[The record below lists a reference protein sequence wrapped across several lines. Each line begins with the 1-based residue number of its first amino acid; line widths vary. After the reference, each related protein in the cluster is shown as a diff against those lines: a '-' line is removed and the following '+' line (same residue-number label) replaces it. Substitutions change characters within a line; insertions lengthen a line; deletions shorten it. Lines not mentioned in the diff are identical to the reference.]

1 MSLLLRSRA
10 SFARPSSSKLSP
22 ASAFLQLPPS
32 CRAFHAS
39 PRPQFLE
46 TFVTPAHALFE
57 GIHSLTG
64 LPWVY
69 SIPLAALTI
78 RTFISLP
85 LSIASR
91 RTIQK
96 QRELDPLLQ
105 AWQSQ
110 LQAETMREVGHLG
123 PDVAQKTM
131 LQKHRRKR
139 IEIYKRHGCP
149 MSKTWLPVFQL
160 PVFLGAVEALRM
172 MAGTRQGLLG
182 LIAGSFTSA
191 DTPAAELEESSMTHW
206 YEPGFTT
213 GGALWFPD
221 LTVADPEMRLPFM
234 LSASMLLS
242 LTGGQKQSI
251 WGKRLTRALAT
262 VAVIAG
268 PLLLHMPSGVL
279 VYWISSMLMAYGQ
292 TLALERFMPIPKQ
305 VVPCKPRQP
314 RLIGRA
320 MLDKKP

>member
-1 MSLLLRSRA
+1 MSLLLRSRT
-10 SFARPSSSKLSP
+10 SFVRPSSSKLSP
-22 ASAFLQLPPS
+22 ASAFLQLPPA

-46 TFVTPAHALFE
+46 TLITPAHGLFE
-57 GIHSLTG
+57 GIHSVTG

-96 QRELDPLLQ
+96 QRELNPLLQ
-105 AWQSQ
+105 AWYQS
-110 LQAETMREVGHLG
+110 LRAEIMREVGHLG
-123 PDVAQKTM
+123 PDVAEKT
-131 LQKHRRKR
+131 LLKKHRRKR

-149 MSKTWLPVFQL
+149 VSKTYLPMFQL
-160 PVFLGAVEALRM
+160 PVFLAAIEALRM
-172 MAGTRQGLLG
+172 MAGTHQGLLG
-182 LIAGSFTSA
+182 LIAENFSSA
-191 DTPAAELEESSMTHW
+191 DTSMGELEDSKSLW
-206 YEPGFTT
+206 YEPGLVT
-213 GGALWFPD
+213 GGALWFKD

-242 LTGGQKQSI
+242 LTGGQKQSV
-251 WGKRLTRALAT
+251 WGKRFTRAAAT
-262 VAVIAG
+262 VAVVAG

-292 TLALERFMPIPKQ
+292 NLALERFMPVPKQ
-305 VVPCKPRQP
+305 VLPCTPRQP
-314 RLIGRA
+314 LRIGRA
-320 MLDKKP
+320 MMDKKP

>member
-1 MSLLLRSRA
+1 MSLLLRPRA
-10 SFARPSSSKLSP
+10 FFARPSSSKLSP
-22 ASAFLQLPPS
+22 ASAFLQLPPA

-96 QRELDPLLQ
+96 QRELDPVLQ
-105 AWQSQ
+105 AWQHQ

-123 PDVAQKTM
+123 PDVAQKTL

-139 IEIYKRHGCP
+139 TEIYKRNGCP
-149 MSKTWLPVFQL
+149 LSKTWLPIFQL
-160 PVFLGAVEALRM
+160 PVFLAAVEALRM
-172 MAGTRQGLLG
+172 MAGTHQGLLG
-182 LIAGSFTSA
+182 LIAGNFSSV
-191 DTPAAELEESSMTHW
+191 DTPDVEIEDSKLTQW
-206 YEPGFTT
+206 YEPGFVT
-213 GGALWFPD
+213 GGALWFKD

-242 LTGGQKQSI
+242 LTGAQKQSI
-251 WGKRLTRALAT
+251 WGKRITRALAT

-268 PLLLHMPSGVL
+268 PMLLHMPSGVL

-292 TLALERFMPIPKQ
+292 NLALERFMPMKKP
-305 VVPCKPRQP
+305 VVPCKPRHP
-314 RLIGRA
+314 LRIGRA
-320 MLDKKP
+320 MMDKKS